1 MPGKTKKVEKEEESP
16 AVPLTGVYIF
26 PNGDRYDGEYIIT
39 DEGALERCGKGC
51 HTTSDGII
59 YQGHWA
65 QDKMNGNGRLAYPSG
80 SVYEGEFVQNQF
92 KGQGSYTWP
101 NGAEYKGSFV
111 ENRMEGSGGFT
122 DTNHQVWVGTFC
134 YKAAPGLKF
143 KLTV

>member
-1 MPGKTKKVEKEEESP
+1 MSF
-16 AVPLTGVYIF
+16 F
-26 PNGDRYDGEYIIT
+26 PHKHVDGEYIIT

-111 ENRMEGSGGFT
+111 ENR
-122 DTNHQVWVGTFC
+122 QVVLGRVWPENI
-134 YKAAPGLKF
+134 K
-143 KLTV
+143 